1 MESEAH
7 ARFLRSLANPDAM
20 ETLDELRRTD
30 FARLDK
36 LGQVYLDYTGGG
48 LYGESQLIRHYA
60 WLSSAVLGNPHSE
73 NPASAEST
81 QSVENARAAVLSF
94 FGASPSEYQVVFTAN
109 ASSALKLVGEA
120 YPFTSGSRYLMTY
133 DNHNSVNGIREYAR
147 RGGSIVQYV
156 PVHNPDLRV
165 DVETLS
171 RALEQP
177 TTGEPRLFAYPAQSN
192 FSGVQHPLDWVRE
205 ASDRGWDVILDC
217 AAFVPTNRLD
227 LGSVRPDFAVVSFYK
242 MFGYPTGVGALIARR
257 TALEKLRRPWFAG
270 GTIIVASV
278 QDESWYSLAP
288 APAGFEDGTVNY
300 LSLSAVEMGLEYLER
315 IGMEAIHER
324 VMALTGW
331 LMDQM
336 SDLRHG
342 NGTPVI
348 QVFGPTTTLDRG
360 ATVAFHVLDPSG
372 DVFDV
377 FRVACLAAQDGISVR
392 TGCFCNPGDGE
403 VAHAIAKE
411 DMAGCFPAASGPAT
425 LAECF
430 RIIADKTGKV
440 PNTLRASLGLPTNFG
455 DVYRLMRF
463 LTRFVD
469 RSVRDFTESQFEV

>member
-1 MESEAH
+1 MESEAY
-7 ARFLRSLANPDAM
+7 ARFLRSLANPVVM
-20 ETLDELRRTD
+20 ETLDELRRAD

-48 LYGESQLIRHYA
+48 LYGESQLVRHHE

-81 QSVENARAAVLSF
+81 QSVENARSAVLAF
-94 FGASPSEYQVVFTAN
+94 FGASPGEYQVVFTAN

-120 YPFTSGSRYLMTY
+120 YPFTSGGRYLMTY

-156 PVHNPDLRV
+156 PVRNPDLRL
-165 DVETLS
+165 DVETLF

-177 TTGEPRLFAYPAQSN
+177 ATGEPRLFAYPAQSN

-217 AAFVPTNRLD
+217 AAFAPTNRLD

-331 LMDQM
+331 LLDQM

-348 QVFGPTTTLDRG
+348 RSSVQPQHSIAEGPRLSMSSIQAVMSSMCSGSRAWQHRMAYQSGRG
-360 ATVAFHVLDPSG
+360 ASATREMARLLMPSRRKTWPVASPPPRALLRWPSAFG
-372 DVFDV
+372 SSRIGRARSPIHSAPRSD
-377 FRVACLAAQDGISVR
+377 C
-392 TGCFCNPGDGE
+392 P
-403 VAHAIAKE
+403 
-411 DMAGCFPAASGPAT
+411 PT
-425 LAECF
+425 LATSIVSC
-430 RIIADKTGKV
+430 
-440 PNTLRASLGLPTNFG
+440 AS
-455 DVYRLMRF
+455 
-463 LTRFVD
+463 
-469 RSVRDFTESQFEV
+469 